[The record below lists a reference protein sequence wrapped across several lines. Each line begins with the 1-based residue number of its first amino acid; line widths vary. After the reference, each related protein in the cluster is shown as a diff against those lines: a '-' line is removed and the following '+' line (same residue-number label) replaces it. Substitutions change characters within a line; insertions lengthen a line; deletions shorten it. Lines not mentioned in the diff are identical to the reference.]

1 MIHKATWA
9 SLAAQML
16 KHLSAM
22 QATWIQSLGWED
34 PLEKGMAT
42 HSSILVLPCGSAGK
56 ESACNV
62 GDLDSIPRL
71 GRSPGEGKGYPL

>member
-9 SLAAQML
+9 SLVAQMV

-34 PLEKGMAT
+34 PLEKGRQPT
-42 HSSILVLPCGSAGK
+42 PVFL
-56 ESACNV
+56 
-62 GDLDSIPRL
+62 
-71 GRSPGEGKGYPL
+71 PGESYGGRNLAGYSAWGYEE

>member
-34 PLEKGMAT
+34 PLDNGKQPTPVFLSGESYGGRKQ
-42 HSSILVLPCGSAGK
+42 AGYTPWGHK
-56 ESACNV
+56 E
-62 GDLDSIPRL
+62 
-71 GRSPGEGKGYPL
+71 